1 MQTLRLMAADRA
13 APVSARPTDA
23 VPGTGDRAR
32 ALTVAA
38 PIFAAVLVCALV
50 VLGIATS
57 RSAGMIAALWPA
69 AGVGVVAWLRAPR
82 SAAFDWTYGLLL
94 AAAYGVGNLLVGNPP
109 AAAVMFIA
117 ANMLEV
123 LAAVALVRALSDRI
137 DFRSVRGFSWFLLA
151 VAVLAPLPSALF
163 AATFLTTAGSP
174 VDFAAMFGTWWFGH
188 ALGFAVITPVGLTF
202 SRAELQRWRSAR
214 RMTEAVVVLGAVVL
228 AGLLVF
234 AQSRVP
240 APFILTPL
248 LILAAARLRLHGTGV
263 AILLLT
269 PIAIG
274 AALMGV
280 GPIQVPEGDI
290 EQNVRLT
297 QLFMIMGCMPAM
309 LVAVLLDERDDFA
322 AAARRDQAKAERAS
336 EGKSRLLANVSH
348 EIKSPISG
356 VIGIGDLWRAGK
368 LGPLTD
374 TQKEMSEMLVRTA
387 RQIEV
392 LAHDLLDV
400 ARAESGAVSVDLR
413 PVEVGA
419 LLEDIRRDTAL
430 IPEAVG
436 LRMVIDKPEGR
447 LLVNA
452 DSVRLSQV
460 MRNLVTNAV
469 KYGASGGLITFRAS
483 RVGADRVRLE
493 VIDLGPGLSDEKQAQ
508 LFEPFNRLGMERST
522 VEGHGI
528 GLALAKRLVELQGG
542 RIGVDS
548 TPGEGANFWVELK
561 AA

>member
-1 MQTLRLMAADRA
+1 MLSSRLMANGPA
-13 APVSARPTDA
+13 ATVSAPAPDSGVRQDA
-23 VPGTGDRAR
+23 RAR
-32 ALTVAA
+32 ALAVAS
-38 PIFAAVLVCALV
+38 PVFAAVLVCALV
-50 VLGIATS
+50 VVGIATS

-94 AAAYGVGNLLVGNPP
+94 SAAYGVGNLLVGNPLP
-109 AAAVMFIA
+109 LTLMFIV

-123 LAAVALVRALSDRI
+123 LAAVALFRRLGSRI
-137 DFRSVRGFSWFLLA
+137 DFRSVRGFTWFTLA
-151 VAVLAPLPSALF
+151 VPVLAPLPGALF
-163 AATFLTTAGSP
+163 AATFLNSMVGD
-174 VDFAAMFGTWWFGH
+174 DFLSMFGTWWFGH
-188 ALGFAVITPVGLTF
+188 ALGFAVIAPVGLTL
-202 SRAELQRWRSAR
+202 SRAELARWRSPR
-214 RMTEAVVVLGAVVL
+214 RMAEAALLLGAVVV

-234 AQSRVP
+234 GQTQTP
-240 APFILTPL
+240 APFVLTPL
-248 LILAAARLRLHGTGV
+248 LILAAARLRLLGTGV
-263 AILLLT
+263 AIVLLST
-269 PIAIG
+269 ICIG
-274 AALMGV
+274 AALMGL
-280 GPIQVPEGDI
+280 GPIQVPGGDV

-309 LVAVLLDERDDFA
+309 LVAVLLAERDDFA
-322 AAARRDQAKAERAS
+322 AAARSDQAKAERAS

-368 LGPLTD
+368 LGPLTE

-400 ARAESGAVSVDLR
+400 ARAESGAVAVDLR
-413 PVEVGA
+413 PVEVGG
-419 LLEDIRRDTAL
+419 LLEDLRRSTAL

-436 LRMVIDKPEGR
+436 LRLVIDKPEGR
-447 LLVNA
+447 LLAHA

-460 MRNLVTNAV
+460 LTNLATNAV
-469 KYGASGGLITFRAS
+469 KYGASGGLITFRATRPS
-483 RVGADRVRLE
+483 ADRVRLE
-493 VIDLGPGLSDEKQAQ
+493 VIDLGPGLTPEKQAQ
-508 LFEPFNRLGMERST
+508 LFEPFNRLGMERSA

-542 RIGVDS
+542 RIGVAS
-548 TPGEGANFWVELK
+548 APGQGAAFWVELR